1 MRQDGCKESKCKRKS
16 SLFSPTIPEPRPHQP
31 HAPIRQTLIPQ
42 TPQDHFGPN
51 PIHTQNQQWI
61 IRRIH
66 FNRVDLR
73 RVRRRRAGSSEDP
86 RGVPG
91 PVSASRARNSGGA
104 AANSWGLGFP
114 RGLRGLRRVFPWVL
128 DLAKGSGLL
137 AAPFFTQSCAVDCIY
152 HRVYCGEL
160 KVPVRGSEVVV
171 VPGLPPLRPE
181 EMPSFIYVHG
191 SYPSGFEMVT
201 DQFQNIDKADWI
213 FVNTFYKLEE
223 EVINCM
229 SRTWKVKAIGP
240 TIPSMYLD
248 KRLHDD
254 KEYGL
259 NIFETTT
266 DVCTNWLSK
275 KQPKSVIY
283 ISFGSLAQLSVEQIE
298 ELAHALTTLNKHF
311 LWVVRSSELAKLPK
325 NFSEESSEKGLI
337 VSWCQQL
344 EILAHDAVGCFV
356 THCGWNSTL
365 EGLSLGVPI
374 VAMPQWTD
382 QSTNT
387 KFVVDVWRV
396 GIWARADE
404 KGLVREGEIRRC
416 IKHVMEGDGEE
427 IRENASKWKEMA
439 RDAVDEGGS
448 SDRNIQE
455 FVSTLVSL
463 KGVN

>member
-1 MRQDGCKESKCKRKS
+1 MDTKKANANETTHCLILPYPIQGHINPMLQFAKRLSHKR
-16 SLFSPTIPEPRPHQP
+16 LKITLALTRFTLKTIKG
-31 HAPIRQTLIPQ
+31 L
-42 TPQDHFGPN
+42 
-51 PIHTQNQQWI
+51 
-61 IRRIH
+61 
-66 FNRVDLR
+66 
-73 RVRRRRAGSSEDP
+73 
-86 RGVPG
+86 
-91 PVSASRARNSGGA
+91 SGG
-104 AANSWGLGFP
+104 SISIGSISDGFDEGGRAQAKNHEEYMSRFQQVGRETMMELLKALAESGSP
-114 RGLRGLRRVFPWVL
+114 VDCLVYDPFIPWAL
-128 DLAKGSGLL
+128 DLAKGSGLMV
-137 AAPFFTQSCAVDCIY
+137 AAFFTQSCAVDCIY

-160 KVPVRGSEVVV
+160 KVPVRGSEAVV
-171 VPGLPPLRPE
+171 VPGLPPLRLE

-191 SYPSGFEMVT
+191 SYPSALEMVT
-201 DQFQNIDKADWI
+201 GQFQNMDKADWI

-248 KRLHDD
+248 KRLQDD
-254 KEYGL
+254 REYGL
-259 NIFETTT
+259 NVYKPTTN
-266 DVCTNWLSK
+266 VCTNWLSQ

-283 ISFGSLAQLSVEQIE
+283 VSFGSLAQLSVEQTE
-298 ELAHALTTLNKHF
+298 ELARALTTLNRPF

-325 NFSEESSEKGLI
+325 NFSEETSEKGLI

-344 EILAHDAVGCFV
+344 EVLAHDAVGCFV

-365 EGLSLGVPI
+365 EGLSLGVPM

-382 QSTNT
+382 QSTNA
-387 KFVVDVWRV
+387 KFVADVWRV

-404 KGLVREGEIRRC
+404 KGLVREGQIRGC
-416 IKHVMEGDGEE
+416 VTHVMEGDGEE

-448 SDRNIQE
+448 SDKNIEE
-455 FVSTLVSL
+455 FVSTLVCSS